1 MKIVIQLTNDQC
13 HDLENR
19 VVAKL
24 QDMFAGK
31 GADVNLELC
40 KAVIPAII
48 CTLNEY
54 AQMQEQK

>member
-1 MKIVIQLTNDQC
+1 MIQLTNEQC
-13 HDLENR
+13 HELENR
-19 VVAKL
+19 VAEKL

-31 GADVNLELC
+31 DADVNLELC

-54 AQMQEQK
+54 AQMQDQK

>member
-1 MKIVIQLTNDQC
+1 MIQLTNEQC
-13 HDLENR
+13 HELENR
-19 VVAKL
+19 VAAKL

-31 GADVNLELC
+31 DADANLELC

>member
-1 MKIVIQLTNDQC
+1 MVQLTNEQC
-13 HDLENR
+13 HDLEKR
-19 VVAKL
+19 VTAKL

-31 GADVNLELC
+31 DADVNLELC

-54 AQMQEQK
+54 VRMQESK

>member
-1 MKIVIQLTNDQC
+1 MIQLTNEQC
-13 HDLENR
+13 HELENR
-19 VVAKL
+19 VAAKL
-24 QDMFAGK
+24 QDMFTGK
-31 GADVNLELC
+31 DADANLELC